1 MASRPSR
8 SRSRSRDDT
17 DVDPPRRADPER
29 EQLLSDLDDL
39 ERWKETGALPPGYDS
54 NEQLER
60 DLAEA
65 AARLT
70 DGREPLPPG
79 YDYLPTPP
87 PRRFQR
93 SDRVVCSLGGGFG
106 WLPGAVQ
113 SINEPNP
120 HDPRDLFPYLVK
132 LDPPLGKLISV
143 PEDKKNFCR
152 SEICFDGDVPGGA
165 EFSIACLP
173 LNPTKQR
180 RFGEGD
186 FVCVAVEDPEDV
198 HTDWAAG
205 EVIQVDVDVGAAS
218 KIPYRVRLA
227 EDRYSS
233 TARSTALFT
242 RGTSS
247 PRARGPARRASS
259 TSSSRGRRKPAPGR
273 RSTTR
278 RSGFASARTPTPRAI
293 TEGRVVTTKY

>member
-8 SRSRSRDDT
+8 SRSRSRDDS
-17 DVDPPRRADPER
+17 DVDPPRRAAPER

-65 AARLT
+65 AARFT
-70 DGREPLPPG
+70 DGREPLPSG

-93 SDRVVCSLGGGFG
+93 GDRVVCSLGGGFG

-120 HDPRDLFPYLVK
+120 HDPRDLFPYVVK

-165 EFSIACLP
+165 EFSIACMP
-173 LNPTKQR
+173 LNPTKTR
-180 RFGEGD
+180 RFGVGD

-218 KIPYRVRLA
+218 KTPYRVRLA
-227 EDRYSS
+227 D
-233 TARSTALFT
+233 TGGRSVLVHREEHRFIRSRNLQSPGPRTGVT
-242 RGTSS
+242 RVLDKFVTRQNKDGSWGKVDHETLRV
-247 PRARGPARRASS
+247 RACADPNA
-259 TSSSRGRRKPAPGR
+259 
-273 RSTTR
+273 
-278 RSGFASARTPTPRAI
+278 
-293 TEGRVVTTKY
+293 EGDY

>member
-8 SRSRSRDDT
+8 SRSRSRDDY

-65 AARLT
+65 AARFT

-79 YDYLPTPP
+79 YDYLSTPP

-120 HDPRDLFPYLVK
+120 HDPRDLFPYVVK
-132 LDPPLGKLISV
+132 LNPPLGKLISV

-173 LNPTKQR
+173 LNPTKTR
-180 RFGEGD
+180 RFGVGD

-227 EDRYSS
+227 DTGGRSVLVHREEHRFIRSRNLQSPGPRTGVTRVLDKFVTRQKKDGSWEKADHETFRVRACADPNAEDDY
-233 TARSTALFT
+233 
-242 RGTSS
+242 
-247 PRARGPARRASS
+247 
-259 TSSSRGRRKPAPGR
+259 
-273 RSTTR
+273 
-278 RSGFASARTPTPRAI
+278 
-293 TEGRVVTTKY
+293 